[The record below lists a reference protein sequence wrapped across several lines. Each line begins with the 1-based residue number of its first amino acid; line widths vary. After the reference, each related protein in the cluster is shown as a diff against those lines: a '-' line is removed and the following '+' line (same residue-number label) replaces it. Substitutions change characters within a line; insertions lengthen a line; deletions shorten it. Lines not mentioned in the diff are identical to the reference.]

1 MIKLKNEEKYS
12 FRKLWYRLVDLDMTK
27 QELADKA
34 GVSVSSL
41 AKLKKGHALSYDR
54 MKRICNAV
62 GAEDFKDIMEEV

>member
-1 MIKLKNEEKYS
+1 MEKETKYN

-41 AKLKKGHALSYDR
+41 AKLKKGQTLSYDR

-62 GAEDFKDIMEEV
+62 GADDFKDIMEEM